1 MKTILRF
8 EKIKTFEHLNL
19 SNAHINRYLETPNA
33 NPEIKNIHIFGSK
46 NLVKTVKDRLQKNG
60 IKPRKNSVLSVEALL
75 TLSPEYFCEDKD
87 QKKLT
92 EFTKAAVIFLKEN
105 FGDNV
110 ISVDLH
116 LDESNPHIHA
126 HIIPLTNDGRLSA
139 RDMFNKITLKGFQKS
154 YCEVMTKTLSKNFTY
169 KEGSKAKHKDI
180 KEFYTEINEQKK
192 YKEEVVKLENKLMD
206 EQDNNFALSNQIKRL
221 ENKIKVQQEE
231 ISALKKLV
239 NKLKKFITKLKR
251 TKKEQSS
258 DPYELPELTIHNNPD
273 IPKELNKKKRK
284 NRPSI

>member
-8 EKIKTFEHLNL
+8 KKIKTFEHLNL
-19 SNAHINRYLETPNA
+19 SNAHINRYLDTPNS
-33 NPEIKNIHIFGSK
+33 NPDINNIHIFGSK
-46 NLVKTVKDRLQKNG
+46 NLVKTVKDRLKKKG
-60 IKPRKNSVLSVEALL
+60 INPRKNSVLSVEALL
-75 TLSPEYFCEDKD
+75 TLSPEYFCEDED
-87 QKKLT
+87 QKKVT
-92 EFTKAAVIFLKEN
+92 EFTKAAVTFLKEN
-105 FGDNV
+105 FGNNV

-126 HIIPLTNDGRLSA
+126 HIIPLTDDGRLSA
-139 RDMFNKITLKGFQKS
+139 RDMFNKITLKSFQKS
-154 YCEVMTKTLSKNFTY
+154 YCEVMTKTLSKTFTY
-169 KEGSKAKHKDI
+169 KEGSKAQHKDI

-206 EQDNNFALSNQIKRL
+206 EQDNNFSLSNQIKRL
-221 ENKIKVQQEE
+221 ENQIKVQQEE

-239 NKLKKFITKLKR
+239 NKLKKFISKLKR
-251 TKKEQSS
+251 TKKEPSS

>member
-8 EKIKTFEHLNL
+8 EKIKTLEHLNL
-19 SNAHINRYLETPNA
+19 SNAHINRYLDTPNA
-33 NPEIKNIHIFGSK
+33 NPDINNIHIFGSK

-75 TLSPEYFCEDKD
+75 TLSPEYFCEDED
-87 QKKLT
+87 QKKVT
-92 EFTKAAVIFLKEN
+92 EFTKAAVTFLKEN
-105 FGDNV
+105 FGNNV

-139 RDMFNKITLKGFQKS
+139 RDMFNKITLKAFQKS
-154 YCEVMTKTLSKNFTY
+154 YCEVMNKTLGKTFTY
-169 KEGSKAKHKDI
+169 KEGSKATHKDI

-221 ENKIKVQQEE
+221 ENQIKVQQEE

-239 NKLKKFITKLKR
+239 NKLKKFISKLKK
-251 TKKEQSS
+251 TKKEPSS
-258 DPYELPELTIHNNPD
+258 DPYELPALTINNNPD

>member
-8 EKIKTFEHLNL
+8 EKIKNFEHLNL

-33 NPEIKNIHIFGSK
+33 NPDVKNIHIFGSK
-46 NLVKTVKDRLQKNG
+46 NLVKTIKERLQKNG

-75 TLSPEYFCEDKD
+75 TLSPEYFFEDKD

-92 EFTKAAVIFLKEN
+92 EFTKTAVTFLKEN

-139 RDMFNKITLKGFQKS
+139 RDMFNKITLKEFQKS
-154 YCEVMTKTLSKNFTY
+154 YCEVMNKTLNKTFTY
-169 KEGSKAKHKDI
+169 KAGSKAEHKDI

-192 YKEEVVKLENKLMD
+192 YKEEVVKLENKLLD

-221 ENKIKVQQEE
+221 ENQIKVQQEE

-239 NKLKKFITKLKR
+239 NKLKKFISKLKR
-251 TKKEQSS
+251 TKKEPSS

-273 IPKELNKKKRK
+273 VPKELNKKKRK